1 MTIGDDYFETL
12 GVRLLAGRPLGPLDG
27 EPGRQSAIVNQRF
40 VDVHFPDENPLGQR
54 LRLSN
59 PRAPA
64 DHPPP
69 WITIVGVSASVRQ
82 RSHDYEAE
90 PVVYF
95 PFRGDPGA
103 GAVAIVRPRADA
115 GPVVSRI
122 REEIAQLDR
131 DLPLFR
137 PMPLEEAMAVSRTRQ
152 RVLMTVLGLF
162 AGLALILASVG
173 VYGLTAHA
181 VAQQTRE
188 VGIRMALGAP
198 RARVVWGFMRR
209 SMAPVAVGLAL
220 GAAGAVIAGRVLSGL
235 LVRTSATDPIT
246 FLVCAAFVAL
256 VALSACLVSAR
267 HATSTDPVSVLRST

>member
-1 MTIGDDYFETL
+1 MS
-12 GVRLLAGRPLGPLDG
+12 P
-27 EPGRQSAIVNQRF
+27 
-40 VDVHFPDENPLGQR
+40 
-54 LRLSN
+54 
-59 PRAPA
+59 
-64 DHPPP
+64 
-69 WITIVGVSASVRQ
+69 SVRQ
-82 RSHDYEAE
+82 RSQDYEAE

-95 PFRGDPGA
+95 PLQGDPGG
-103 GAVAIVRPRADA
+103 GAAAIVRPRADA
-115 GPVVSRI
+115 GPVMSRI
-122 REEIAQLDR
+122 REELAQLDR
-131 DLPLFR
+131 DLPLFE
-137 PMPLEEAMAVSRTRQ
+137 PMPLEEAMASSRRRQ

-173 VYGLTAHA
+173 VYGVTAHA

-235 LVRTSATDPIT
+235 LVRTSATDPFT

-267 HATSTDPVSVLRST
+267 HATRTDPVSVLRST